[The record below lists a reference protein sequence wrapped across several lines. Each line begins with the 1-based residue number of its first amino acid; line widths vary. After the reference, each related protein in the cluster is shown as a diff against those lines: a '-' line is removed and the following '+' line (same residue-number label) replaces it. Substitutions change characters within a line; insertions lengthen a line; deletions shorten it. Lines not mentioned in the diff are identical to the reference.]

1 MEEFVETFYS
11 FDLAGD
17 SVVDNGDEGEINF
30 DTNDIEENLNEN
42 DSNKN
47 DSNENDLNDEIE
59 SENNEKDGE
68 TVWLDDSI
76 STENKELPINIIKN
90 YLKTSNKKLL
100 SNITWENFRRGK
112 VTKYFPSDKY
122 FSPTSFPR

>member
-17 SVVDNGDEGEINF
+17 SVVDNDDEGEIDF

-47 DSNENDLNDEIE
+47 DSNENDLNDETE

-68 TVWLDDSI
+68 TV
-76 STENKELPINIIKN
+76 
-90 YLKTSNKKLL
+90 
-100 SNITWENFRRGK
+100 
-112 VTKYFPSDKY
+112 
-122 FSPTSFPR
+122 